1 MHNELSELGAFPR
14 KALDNIL
21 HLQGSMSPSVELR
34 IMDIM
39 LKGVWVDFMRR
50 LFDKMPD
57 DFAWSHEIIL
67 FLSVVTG
74 SLFLHADDAII
85 LHKCCETLLMAAKK
99 FNNILKQN
107 GYSTIVPILAQ
118 VYALHHHN
126 KIVLREIEH
135 MWGEFYR
142 LDENVFVMQAVTSLA
157 GLLCSKANSLEGN
170 PRLTV
175 SKSQDLSLQKVF
187 VEVHNTQYVKA
198 IFQLV
203 QSLKVLNFLECMCH
217 VMCHVYYYRLIR
229 PLQMMLSHC
238 IPPNHLTS
246 WNSFVLYLICVL
258 L

>member
-1 MHNELSELGAFPR
+1 
-14 KALDNIL
+14 
-21 HLQGSMSPSVELR
+21 MSPSVELR
-34 IMDIM
+34 ITDIM
-39 LKGVWVDFMRR
+39 LKGVWVDFMMR

-126 KIVLREIEH
+126 KIVLKEIEY
-135 MWGEFYR
+135 MWKQFYC

-157 GLLCSKANSLEGN
+157 GLLSSKANSLEGN

-175 SKSQDLSLQKVF
+175 SKSQDLSLQPVF

-203 QSLKVLNFLECMCH
+203 QSPKVHTWHLLESVSYLLFQTDPLLLSDTLHLSKSSDQLEFLCTLFDLCIAVAGAHPESLRGM
-217 VMCHVYYYRLIR
+217 
-229 PLQMMLSHC
+229 QMM
-238 IPPNHLTS
+238 
-246 WNSFVLYLICVL
+246 VCVMWL
-258 L
+258 